1 MYTCIH
7 VYIHTCMHASFIH
20 SFVRSFIH
28 SLIHSCMLGWMD
40 GWMDVQ
46 KERER
51 ELAIGTWNFFACFA
65 SHLITLW
72 VLGISKTC
80 PISFMSTCFPMSVL
94 AAVFWTMSSAYTLI
108 QIYPNL
114 SRVTTFRH
122 LVGTL
127 VATCHLSGDMFCPDW
142 WCCHLAQHVFDCFC
156 MHCVT
161 WLSDRLPRYTGY
173 GMSTGQP
180 QVEHQTLLVA
190 VAEHRDSITIC
201 QLV

>member
-1 MYTCIH
+1 MHHSFIRSFVHSFTH
-7 VYIHTCMHASFIH
+7 SFMHA
-20 SFVRSFIH
+20 
-28 SLIHSCMLGWMD
+28 WMD
-40 GWMDVQ
+40 GWMDGCI
-46 KERER
+46 ERER
-51 ELAIGTWNFFACFA
+51 ERTCNRHVKFLRMFCFA
-65 SHLITLW
+65 FDNTLGARYFKDVSHQLH
-72 VLGISKTC
+72 VNVFSYECLGC
-80 PISFMSTCFPMSVL
+80 SFLNHVQRI
-94 AAVFWTMSSAYTLI
+94 YT
-108 QIYPNL
+108 YPNL

-142 WCCHLAQHVFDCFC
+142 WCCHFAQHVFDCFC